1 MGSFNIL
8 YLVIFTTLVVVAYG
22 QPLDG
27 VSEGGMIKI
36 FFIFHKY
43 HSLYFA

>member
-8 YLVIFTTLVVVAYG
+8 YLVIFTTYVIFSHG

-27 VSEGGMIKI
+27 VFEGGMIEI
-36 FFIFHKY
+36 FFYIPHISQF
-43 HSLYFA
+43 L

>member
-1 MGSFNIL
+1 MDSFNIL
-8 YLVIFTTLVVVAYG
+8 YLVIFTTYVIVAYG

-36 FFIFHKY
+36 IFY
-43 HSLYFA
+43 NPQITQFL

>member
-8 YLVIFTTLVVVAYG
+8 YLVIFTTYVIIAYG

-36 FFIFHKY
+36 IFY
-43 HSLYFA
+43 IPPISQFL